1 MAKACVPG
9 LGSSVSR
16 GVAPPDNRKKIE
28 KWPPRALLHPVVIAR
43 RLKITAIML
52 QEVTQQG
59 SQMATSAKIIKNTS

>member
-16 GVAPPDNRKKIE
+16 GVAPPDNRKNFE

-43 RLKITAIML
+43 RLKITVIML
-52 QEVTQQG
+52 SRGGQAG
-59 SQMATSAKIIKNTS
+59 FDDGRNR

>member
-16 GVAPPDNRKKIE
+16 GVAPAHNGKSFE

-43 RLKITAIML
+43 RLKITVIMPSRGDPAGF
-52 QEVTQQG
+52 EDG
-59 SQMATSAKIIKNTS
+59 HEC